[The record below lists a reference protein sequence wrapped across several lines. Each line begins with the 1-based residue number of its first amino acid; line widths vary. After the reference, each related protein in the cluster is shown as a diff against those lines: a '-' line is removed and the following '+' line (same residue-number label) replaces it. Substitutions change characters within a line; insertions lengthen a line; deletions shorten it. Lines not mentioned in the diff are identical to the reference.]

1 MLTFRRKKNDEGYA
15 PGITPRSIA
24 AMVFCILMASAY
36 TNYSCT
42 FLAEHYQIVEAAIP
56 FPAILAILF
65 ASLFT
70 GLMALLTKRRLLT
83 RPEFVC
89 VAFATMISAPRP
101 VSSSRSSFCFG
112 LGELLLSRTTHWLP
126 SLRTCRTRWLPVNP
140 VPPVTRILLIVT
152 DLREETLA
160 TRNSRR

>member
-1 MLTFRRKKNDEGYA
+1 MFWKRKKDDGYV
-15 PGITPRSIA
+15 PGITPRSLV
-24 AMVFCILMASAY
+24 AMILCILITAMY

-70 GLMALLTKRRLLT
+70 GLMALLTRRRLLT

-89 VAFATMISAPRP
+89 VAFATMISAPMICDI
-101 VSSSRSSFCFG
+101 FFF
-112 LGELLLSRTTHWLP
+112 
-126 SLRTCRTRWLPVNP
+126 
-140 VPPVTRILLIVT
+140 
-152 DLREETLA
+152 
-160 TRNSRR
+160 